1 MFLSEK
7 PDTVP
12 LPATFIARPRFAEA
26 DALPAT
32 ASGEAGD
39 LFEKCASDNNDPHNT
54 GKSTNKRKRDT
65 KLDEVRSMLEERSKA
80 FLVQTE
86 KLQREEMRER
96 REQHNETMQL
106 MKALIL
112 TLAKTNN

>member
-32 ASGEAGD
+32 SNGEAGD
-39 LFEKCASDNNDPHNT
+39 LFEKCASDNDPHNT

-80 FLVQTE
+80 FLAQTE

-106 MKALIL
+106 MKALIS